1 MDYQGK
7 TYPHIR
13 MSGFGWALLAGLWLG
28 MAACTSSGD
37 PGARDTGDMT
47 GEGQTGGGLEVD
59 DEDIIAALECAAPS
73 EANFIVHGT
82 LPLPRGLWRPDS
94 DNRSP
99 FALVGSDNRTI
110 VTQCDV
116 VSLYPNPADGVAV
129 VEISAM
135 VQQPLPPPAGTSLIF
150 PVAWMPFK
158 EGEMAFD
165 ADLRAMLG
173 TTGSLRLVTHDV
185 FGHTYEADLFEKV
198 VSNAMQAPKTRSG
211 QVAHGYR
218 THEVLLPTAAVS
230 GAEGTMPHM
239 MGVHSYVTVYHKQGF
254 FSLDLHI
261 HNGMDG
267 LDKSS
272 TDDDALQE
280 IYFDQLDLVLPSGWS
295 ASTLQDSPSQGLPNL
310 QSDGTHLPLIDSLS
324 DGKLHVMPSQ
334 SRLVRRL
341 VVYRDQDR
349 DAALSSLG
357 QETLAF
363 CLPGLTPTGK
373 QRWSWW
379 NRGTA
384 RYLGQTRA
392 LPDLSF
398 LGLNNLRGQLESEYA
413 LRSSQVASGSAGNYP
428 LKSPALGWA
437 QPWGV
442 SYGGMSGGDE
452 INIFDGLR
460 TAATASQKGYA
471 LALLAAR
478 CYFDR
483 QPTSL
488 FDANGEPTSV
498 EDILLPTGTDER
510 YANGTFYIQP
520 SSSSDPFGFNEAP
533 TFQTTAVQA
542 AGLTPAYEETLTS
555 WMPIDIQHYIR
566 FTRNLKI
573 LAWLGN
579 DALAKDQLLAAAEI
593 FRLGFHEHTNSSS
606 GYVQGTGLRSRM
618 DYVVDFPGQGVDFQ
632 RSEGWGTDT
641 AVCAYALGDS
651 STRSRLYPW
660 FEIIA
665 ETIEAGQSTCSGNIM
680 ATYIGKTLDG
690 QAYIRMVGHSSYADN
705 ALQGMRNSV
714 FQGRDPELAERLAN
728 MIVKNAY
735 AQISPGFWDPET
747 DQPYGY
753 VGVGPVG
760 MARDYCNDIPDWAR
774 STYSKTSYYSSLAY
788 AYEYSGD
795 SIFLFRASQMLGGG
809 DLLTLLQEQ
818 GEYQLEL
825 SAGMLAMLQAGM

>member
-1 MDYQGK
+1 M
-7 TYPHIR
+7 T
-13 MSGFGWALLAGLWLG
+13 
-28 MAACTSSGD
+28 ACTTSGD
-37 PGARDTGDMT
+37 SGAGDTGSTT

-59 DEDIIAALECAAPS
+59 DDDIIAALECAAPS
-73 EANFIVHGT
+73 EANFVVHGT
-82 LPLPRGLWRPDS
+82 LPVPRGLWRPNTDT
-94 DNRSP
+94 RSP
-99 FALVGSDNRTI
+99 FALVGADNRTL

-116 VSLYPNPADGVAV
+116 VSLYPNPADGAAV

-135 VQQPLPPPAGTSLIF
+135 VQQPVPPPAGTTLSF
-150 PVAWMPFK
+150 PVAWMPFN
-158 EGEMAFD
+158 EGAMAFD
-165 ADLRAMLG
+165 AGLRTMLG
-173 TTGSLRLVTHDV
+173 TAGSLRLVTHDV
-185 FGHTYEADLFEKV
+185 FGHTYEADLFEDV
-198 VSNAMQAPKTRSG
+198 VSSGMQSAEVRSG
-211 QVAHGYR
+211 QLVNGYR
-218 THEVLLPTAAVS
+218 THEVLLPKTAAS
-230 GAEGTMPHM
+230 GPEGTMPHM
-239 MGVHSYVTVYHKQGF
+239 MGVHSYITVYHKEGF
-254 FSLDLHI
+254 FSLDLHV

-272 TDDDALQE
+272 SADDALQE

-295 ASTLQDSPSQGLPNL
+295 ASTLQDSPSQGLPSA
-310 QSDGTHLPLIDSLS
+310 QSDGTHLPLIESQS
-324 DGKLHVMPSQ
+324 DGSLHVMPSQ

-349 DAALSSLG
+349 AAALCALG

-363 CLPGLTPTGK
+363 CVPGQTPNGS

-384 RYLGQTRA
+384 RYFGQARA

-398 LGLNNLRGQLESEYA
+398 LGLNNLRGQLESEHA
-413 LRSSQVASGSAGNYP
+413 LRSAQVASGSSGNYP
-428 LKSPALGWA
+428 LKSAAIGWA

-442 SYGGMSGGDE
+442 AYGGMSGGDE

-471 LALLAAR
+471 LALLTSR

-488 FDANGEPTSV
+488 FDANGDPTGV
-498 EDILLPTGTDER
+498 EDILLPTGAGDR
-510 YANGTFYIQP
+510 FANGTFYIQP
-520 SSSSDPFGFNEAP
+520 SSSSDPYGFNDAP

-542 AGLTPAYEETLTS
+542 AGLTPAYEEALTS

-593 FRLGFHEHTNSSS
+593 FRLGFHEHTNSSG

-632 RSEGWGTDT
+632 RSEGWGTDV
-641 AVCAYALGDS
+641 AVCAYALGDAA
-651 STRSRLYPW
+651 TRARLYPW

-665 ETIEAGQSTCSGNIM
+665 ETIEAGQSTCTGNIM
-680 ATYIGKTLDG
+680 ATYIGKTLGG

-714 FQGRDPELAERLAN
+714 FQGRDPGLAQRLAN
-728 MIVKNAY
+728 MIVNNAY
-735 AQISPGFWDPET
+735 AQISPGFWDPDT

-760 MARDYCNDIPDWAR
+760 IAREYCNDIPDWAK

-809 DLLTLLQEQ
+809 DLLTLLQDQ

-825 SAGMLAMLQAGM
+825 SAGMLAVLQAGL